1 MVDCLPSM
9 KDDALGFALSRIGE
23 RKGREVKG
31 RRGEGEERKGE
42 EKLPM
47 EISYFIKIF
56 KCYK

>member
-1 MVDCLPSM
+1 M